1 MYDMVSLLLGAAIS
15 GIGLSLTMFA
25 LASADRSSRFKYYWA
40 LGAALLVCHV
50 FAYWFYARGA
60 SASVG
65 VLACA
70 LQPVGA
76 AFLYASVR
84 QFMRPDERPL
94 RVVLLVSIPYL
105 LTVPAIF
112 ALGYDGLALVLQNAL
127 TASLLLGGGIV
138 YLRHSQEARLALG
151 TLSGLYFLAG
161 ASFAAC
167 GIVLLADGQWQIGYP
182 PQNWAEE
189 VNVVVSVL
197 CISGAGALTLSID
210 QTRMAKVS
218 MQTAMKDPLTGL
230 LNRRGLAELRTDL
243 LRSDDAV
250 VVFDLDHFKQIND
263 RYGHAIG
270 DRVICAF
277 ADTLREQGRSTD
289 AKARLGGEE
298 YAMVMTGVS
307 QQRARSIAQ
316 RVADSFTA
324 TEIVPDEGA
333 PFTCTVSGGIAFGT
347 AAGAD
352 VMEVIDRA
360 DKALYVAKRSGRGRV
375 ESETPN
381 GTRGRLRLAS

>member
-25 LASADRSSRFKYYWA
+25 LASADRNSRFKYYWA

-60 SASVG
+60 PIGVG

-76 AFLYASVR
+76 AFIYASVR
-84 QFMRPDERPL
+84 QFMANEERPMRLVL
-94 RVVLLVSIPYL
+94 RISIPYL
-105 LTVPAIF
+105 LIVPPIF
-112 ALGYDGLALVLQNAL
+112 AAGYDGVALVLQNAL
-127 TASLLLGGGIV
+127 TASMLLGGGIV
-138 YLRHSQEARLALG
+138 YLRHSHEARLALG

-161 ASFAAC
+161 ASFALC
-167 GIVLLADGQWQIGYP
+167 GLVILAAGQWQIGYP

-189 VNVVVSVL
+189 LNVVISVL

-210 QTRMAKVS
+210 QTRMAKAS

-263 RYGHAIG
+263 RYGHAVG

-277 ADTLREQGRSTD
+277 ADTLREQGRTTD

-298 YAMVMTGVS
+298 YAMVMTRVS
-307 QQRARSIAQ
+307 HQRARLIAQ
-316 RVADSFTA
+316 RVAEAFAA
-324 TEIVPDEGA
+324 TEIVPDDGA
-333 PFTCTVSGGIAFGT
+333 SFRCTVSGGIAFGT
-347 AAGAD
+347 AEGVD
-352 VMEVIDRA
+352 IEDVIDRA
-360 DKALYVAKRSGRGRV
+360 DKALYAAKRGGRERV
-375 ESETPN
+375 ESEAPN
-381 GTRGRLRLAS
+381 AAPGLRLAS